1 MEIFLK
7 KIYILGK
14 QLMNLLF
21 IWIVSALIATSLR
34 FDGSI
39 PDEKYIEIFKLG
51 LLGSVFFIIT
61 SRLFNLKNSSEERI
75 NTEGVLILCTN
86 VALVTFLL
94 TIIRITYGVPILPRS
109 VPIITGLI
117 ALLLKFTFRVIFD
130 QHKYT
135 ALFNRSR
142 GENTLIYG
150 AGITGRQLAEQM
162 LLNSD
167 LYKPIG
173 FLDDNAKKQDQR
185 VLGRRVY
192 GGLDQ
197 LEKIAET
204 HKLKN
209 LIVAISQIDSVV
221 LSDLEERCRNLQIS
235 LKIIPNPFKII
246 LKNLVIEDISNIS
259 EEDLLGRRPSK
270 PDELE
275 ISKFIHGK
283 KILITGAGGSIGS
296 EIARQV
302 NRFAPSSIYFL
313 DRDETALLKLELDLF
328 GNGLFNDSGFILADI
343 RDQSTIK
350 TIINDIK
357 PDIVFHSA
365 ALKHLALLEKFPE
378 ESYKTNVLG
387 TKNLVEACLKSG
399 VKYFV
404 NISTDKAADPISN
417 LGKSKLLTE
426 RLIASVTTANN
437 KYISVR
443 FGNVIGSN
451 GSFLST
457 FRHQIESSHPITITH
472 PEITRYFMTI
482 GEAVHLVLQSLIVG
496 ECGETLILEMG
507 TPVSINQVATRMI
520 KISGKDIPIKYT
532 GLRSGEKL
540 NEQLVGSTE
549 KVSKGSH
556 KDIMHTRVE
565 PLKEGDL

>member
-1 MEIFLK
+1 
-7 KIYILGK
+7 
-14 QLMNLLF
+14 MNLLF

>member
-1 MEIFLK
+1 M
-7 KIYILGK
+7 ILI
-14 QLMNLLF
+14 F

-39 PDEKYIEIFKLG
+39 PNEKYIEIIKLG
-51 LLGSVFFIIT
+51 LLGSVFFVLI
-61 SRLFNLKNSSEERI
+61 SKLFYLNNNKDERI
-75 NTEGVLILCTN
+75 NIEGVLILSTS

-94 TIIRITYGVPILPRS
+94 TLIRIIYGFPILPRS

-117 ALLLKFTFRVIFD
+117 ALLVKFSIRVIFD
-130 QHKYT
+130 QRKYT
-135 ALFNRSR
+135 ALFTRSR
-142 GENTLIYG
+142 GENTVIYG

-162 LLNSD
+162 LLKSD

-173 FLDDNAKKQDQR
+173 FLDDNVKKQNQR

-197 LEKIAET
+197 LEKISKT
-204 HKLKN
+204 YKLKN
-209 LIVAISQIDSVV
+209 LVVAISQIDSVA
-221 LSDLEERCRNLQIS
+221 LSDLEERCRNLKIS

-246 LKNLVIEDISNIS
+246 LKNLVVEDISNIS

-275 ISKFIHGK
+275 ISKFIQGK

-302 NRFAPSSIYFL
+302 NRFAPSSVYLL

-328 GNGLFNDSGFILADI
+328 GNGLFNDPGFILADI

-350 TIINDIK
+350 TIISDLR

-404 NISTDKAADPISN
+404 NISTDKAADPISY

-426 RLIASVTTANN
+426 RLIASVTDINC

-457 FRHQIESSHPITITH
+457 FRQQIESGNAITITH
-472 PEITRYFMTI
+472 PQITRYFMTI

-507 TPVSINQVATRMI
+507 APVSINQVATRMI
-520 KISGKDIPIKYT
+520 NISGKDIPIRYI

-540 NEQLVGSTE
+540 NEQLVGSAE
-549 KVSKGSH
+549 KVSKGPH